1 MSALLDS
8 LKSGFDALP
17 ASLIDA
23 QGLGD
28 SRRAALRQAVADGLP
43 GPRSERWKYTSLRAL
58 SARGFATASDEPKV
72 DATLV
77 AAIPAPRF
85 VFINGRHA
93 PDLSDIAGLEPGL
106 SVAPLSKRLAEGEPR
121 EVNVLARRFAA
132 GDEAF
137 ANLNAAMAF
146 DGAIVRVDANAK
158 IERPLHLV
166 FIGAPV
172 SSDLAMH
179 ARHLVELR
187 ENAELILVEHHFGA
201 GPHRHLSNH
210 LLHAHLK
217 PGSRL
222 RHARLQDEND
232 TATLIART
240 DAVLASD
247 VEYRRVDLEL
257 GAALS
262 RHELNVSLQGERAS
276 FVSGGALFGNG
287 RRHADTRLG
296 IEHVAR
302 DTRCDLRWRGLATDR
317 GRVAFHGGILI
328 REGADGSDAALSN
341 KNLLLSDN
349 AEIDTQPVLEI
360 HADEVKAAHG
370 ATVGRLDPIALFY
383 LRSRGIDEGQA
394 RALLTQAFCREA
406 LSPLPELAGMDALTQ
421 RMEARLAAL
430 GTQV

>member
-1 MSALLDS
+1 MSVLLDS
-8 LKSGFDALP
+8 LQAQFDALP
-17 ASLIDA
+17 PALIEA

-28 SRRAALRQAVADGLP
+28 SRRAALRQVLVDGLP

-58 SARGFATASDEPKV
+58 SARGFATANGNTTA
-72 DATLV
+72 DASLV
-77 AAIPAPRF
+77 AAIPAPRLVF
-85 VFINGRHA
+85 VNGRHSSE
-93 PDLSDIAGLEPGL
+93 LSDIAGLEHGL
-106 SVAPLSKRLAEGEPR
+106 SVGPLSKALAEGEPR
-121 EVNVLARRFAA
+121 DVNVLARRFAA

-146 DGAIVRVDANAK
+146 DGAFVRVEADAR

-166 FIGAPV
+166 FIGVPA
-172 SSDLAMH
+172 SGDLAVH

-187 ENAELILVEHHFGA
+187 ENAQLMLVEHHLGA

-222 RHARLQDEND
+222 RHARLQDEGD
-232 TATLIART
+232 DATLVART

-247 VEYRRVDLEL
+247 AEYRRVDLEL

-262 RHELNVSLQGERAS
+262 RHELNVSLQGDRAA
-276 FVSGGALFGNG
+276 FVSGGALLGSG
-287 RRHADTRLG
+287 RRHVDTRLG

-328 REGADGSDAALSN
+328 REGADGSDASLSN
-341 KNLLLSDN
+341 KNLLLSDS

-370 ATVGRLDPIALFY
+370 ATVGRLDATALFY
-383 LRSRGIDEGQA
+383 LRSRGIDEAQA

-406 LSPLPELAGMDALTQ
+406 LSPLPELGAIEAVSQ
-421 RMEARLAAL
+421 RLESRLSSL
-430 GTQV
+430 GTQL